1 MAYKAE
7 SITVQMSAG
16 QLVNALNHIAALRT
30 MIYGDCGN
38 ELKRFISDMLNKRD
52 AQYEQNSRTMRALFF
67 LANIDKERHN
77 VETMN

>member
-38 ELKRFISDMLNKRD
+38 ELKRLISDMRNKRD
-52 AQYEQNSRTMRALFF
+52 AQYEQNSRTMSALFF